1 MVWKVAEAK
10 QRFSEVL
17 RRAEGAPQMI
27 QNRDRVVGAVIGAED
42 ARAFLDFRARGR
54 GPLVDALREA
64 ARICEDERE
73 DLLIAPREDRPNPML
88 EAPSARRHQRRQ

>member
-17 RRAEGAPQMI
+17 RRAERAPQVI

-42 ARAFLDFRARGR
+42 ARAFQDFRARRR
-54 GPLVDALREA
+54 GPIGDALREA
-64 ARICEDERE
+64 ARICEEERE
-73 DLLIAPREDRPNPML
+73 DLQIVPRADRPNPML
-88 EAPSARRHQRRQ
+88 EAPRARRHQRHQ